1 MRPVRLVDAP
11 ATLRKNARALRGRSC
26 FQIRVNRPIT
36 RSDRTGHRQTLAM
49 IRLHKLGHE
58 PHPFH
63 LNPDLVLTVEANPD
77 TVVTLTTGSRLLV
90 MESPEAVADAVRA
103 WRASVLDA
111 MARVP
116 RRSTALSLVRGT
128 AGDGGVASLNA
139 EAARQDAEGTTKEH
153 RP

>member
-1 MRPVRLVDAP
+1 M
-11 ATLRKNARALRGRSC
+11 
-26 FQIRVNRPIT
+26 
-36 RSDRTGHRQTLAM
+36 TGQTAQVIPPLAM

-63 LNPDLVLTVEANPD
+63 LNPDLVLSIEANPD

-90 MESPEAVADAVRA
+90 MESPEAVADAVRV

-116 RRSTALSLVRGT
+116 RRSSASLALVRGT
-128 AGDGGVASLNA
+128 AGDGGVPSLNA
-139 EAARQDAEGTTKEH
+139 EAARQEAEVPTKEH
-153 RP
+153 RS